1 MDSQTCYRCHNVF
14 IGYGSLCSNCQQ
26 TEVMQSEAKKNR
38 EAQDR
43 IHEENLA
50 AQKRALQQAEYDR
63 QQREYERQV
72 AQDDAN
78 QRARVLAESNVSSED
93 AYRFGQNYLSFNYGS
108 GRANPNNLLI
118 SIDEYGSLSWTWSD
132 PYVLP
137 HLKQSFS
144 AGLQES
150 LSKYNG
156 PGREYIENMAYA
168 AGHEISKGLLGTSF
182 TLGSNH
188 LVIEGVE
195 INTHAY
201 SIILTINI
209 NEYNGAIEYQ
219 FSTPFQDLTL
229 NAKFS
234 EGMNSG
240 TQEMNTELLKKER
253 LRVEVP
259 EIQQQRKKDAS
270 HKAIYIVWSALN
282 FTAPMIAWI
291 LAWKNTEGWQC
302 FLTMVLYIPL
312 VSFINFAVYVSVYDD
327 PYSNQDT
334 TKTQVQKKAKVVLQI
349 YIPIVILLLG
359 YLFIESNYLQSIN
372 SQKQEDPRE
381 VNVISRNA
389 EDIKTLDVIE
399 EKAAHDIKSAELD
412 QRFPTMDPE
421 VKVTFLEK
429 YFSYK
434 GRPGTYKAFAYFASA
449 RNDFYG
455 YYSNAGTPKVASELA
470 LDSCNKEIQKSLLA
484 GECEIIDLTRE
495 E

>member
-14 IGYGSLCSNCQQ
+14 FGYGSLCSNCQQ

-43 IHEENLA
+43 IHEENLS

-72 AQDDAN
+72 AQDEAN

-93 AYRFGQNYLSFNYGS
+93 AYRFGQNYLSFNYGT

-118 SIDEYGSLSWTWSD
+118 SIDEYGGLSWTWSD

-137 HLKQSFS
+137 HLQQSFS

-156 PGREYIENMAYA
+156 PGREYIESMAYA
-168 AGHEISKGLLGTSF
+168 AGYEISKGQLGTSF

-201 SIILTINI
+201 SINLTINI
-209 NEYNGAIEYQ
+209 NESNGAIEYQ

-229 NAKFS
+229 SAKFS
-234 EGMNSG
+234 EGMNAG

-259 EIQQQRKKDAS
+259 QIQQQRKKDAS

-282 FTAPMIAWI
+282 FIAPVITWI

-302 FLTMVLYIPL
+302 FLTMALYIPL
-312 VSFINFAVYVSVYDD
+312 VSFVNFAVYASVYDD

-334 TKTQVQKKAKVVLQI
+334 TKIQVQKKAKVVLQI
-349 YIPIVILLLG
+349 YIPIIVLLLG
-359 YLFIESNYLQSIN
+359 YLFFGSNYQQSIN
-372 SQKQEDPRE
+372 SQTLENPR
-381 VNVISRNA
+381 VNNNDSRYA
-389 EDIKTLDVIE
+389 EDAKGIEVRE
-399 EKAAHDIKSAELD
+399 EKLGHSSKSHELD
-412 QRFPTMDPE
+412 Q
-421 VKVTFLEK
+421 
-429 YFSYK
+429 
-434 GRPGTYKAFAYFASA
+434 GKAVSNKNSA
-449 RNDFYG
+449 LTNYPSSGAVQSDYCKDLLQKNL
-455 YYSNAGTPKVASELA
+455 YAWVSEC
-470 LDSCNKEIQKSLLA
+470 SKQ
-484 GECEIIDLTRE
+484 
-495 E
+495 